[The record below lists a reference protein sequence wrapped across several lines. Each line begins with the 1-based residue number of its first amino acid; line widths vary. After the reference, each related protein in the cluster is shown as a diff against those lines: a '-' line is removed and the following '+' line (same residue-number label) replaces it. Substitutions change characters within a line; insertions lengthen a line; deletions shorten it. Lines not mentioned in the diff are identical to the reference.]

1 MISPNLSGD
10 FAIYTSGF
18 QPEADDIM
26 DPEWFS
32 SPLDIA
38 VDNSRNIYVADGQ
51 SMDLIVF
58 NSNGGFFKKA
68 GYQQDSLNIMQQPV
82 AVSVDQRGIV
92 YVCDRSEG
100 AVYRFKLSNTLDEDI
115 IIED

>member
-1 MISPNLSGD
+1 M
-10 FAIYTSGF
+10 
-18 QPEADDIM
+18 E
-26 DPEWFS
+26 
-32 SPLDIA
+32 
-38 VDNSRNIYVADGQ
+38 
-51 SMDLIVF
+51 
-58 NSNGGFFKKA
+58 
-68 GYQQDSLNIMQQPV
+68 QPV